1 MLLELF
7 AYLIVKLNFYAF
19 KHQGIDLRN
28 ENINYLK
35 IYVLV
40 TFGLLAKTYT
50 HFGCTLLTINYLY
63 DEINKLEHTTINLKL
78 IYIQLT
84 LILSVLLNVGFIL
97 EIIGTMLLFLWVL
110 KLFNKYGFKLL
121 NLWSQYIYYVFEKIK
136 YIFIYFRN

>member
-19 KHQGIDLRN
+19 KHQGIDLRS

-35 IYVLV
+35 MYVLV
-40 TFGLLAKTYT
+40 TFGLFAKTYT

-63 DEINKLEHTTINLKL
+63 DEINKLENTTIHLKL

-84 LILSVLLNVGFIL
+84 SILSVLLNVGFIL
-97 EIIGTMLLFLWVL
+97 EIIGAMLLFLWVL
-110 KLFNKYGFKLL
+110 KLFHKYGFKLL